1 VVSTAA
7 ESSSTV
13 RKPCR
18 SGMSSSGFG
27 ALYTS
32 TPRRATLT
40 RMRAQN
46 FHPGAVRETTD
57 SPSPIPDSLRAV
69 RDDAGRYRG
78 VWRDNCVVDDDGPV
92 RITMD
97 DGVELA
103 VEVAGRG
110 PGLLLVHGFG
120 GAKEDFADHTAVLAE
135 RHTVVTADHRGHGE
149 SDAPSDPAAYS
160 FDRLVADM
168 VTVAER
174 VGLDRF
180 RLLGHSM
187 GGMVARRIV
196 LVHPERV
203 EALIL
208 MDTAPGPIP
217 NFDAEL
223 MDAAADVA
231 LMQGKAALKEL
242 LDLADPLGNPAY
254 ERVLAERPGYQE
266 FQDRKWDALSQVMWA
281 ALVRSIAY
289 QDDDLPAFAT
299 IACPTLVIVGEQDT
313 PFLASSHAMAGAIP
327 GARLEI
333 IADAGHSPQFE
344 NPDVWLAAVREFLY
358 ALVPS
363 AS

>member
-1 VVSTAA
+1 
-7 ESSSTV
+7 
-13 RKPCR
+13 
-18 SGMSSSGFG
+18 M
-27 ALYTS
+27 
-32 TPRRATLT
+32 
-40 RMRAQN
+40 
-46 FHPGAVRETTD
+46 
-57 SPSPIPDSLRAV
+57 
-69 RDDAGRYRG
+69 
-78 VWRDNCVVDDDGPV
+78 
-92 RITMD
+92 
-97 DGVELA
+97 
-103 VEVAGRG
+103 
-110 PGLLLVHGFG
+110 HGFG
-120 GAKEDFADHTAVLAE
+120 GAKEDFADHLAVLAE

-242 LDLADPLGNPAY
+242 LDLADPLGQPGLRTRARRTSRLPGVPGPQVGRAVAGHVGRARPFDCVPGRRPP
-254 ERVLAERPGYQE
+254 RVRDHRVPDTR
-266 FQDRKWDALSQVMWA
+266 DRRRRGHTVP
-281 ALVRSIAY
+281 R
-289 QDDDLPAFAT
+289 
-299 IACPTLVIVGEQDT
+299 IVARDGRR
-313 PFLASSHAMAGAIP
+313 HP
-327 GARLEI
+327 GARGSRSLPMPATPLSSKI
-333 IADAGHSPQFE
+333 PTLGSPQ
-344 NPDVWLAAVREFLY
+344 Y
-358 ALVPS
+358 KGS
-363 AS
+363 